1 MAYFYIIYMK
11 RKKNK
16 QFKKNEQSNKI
27 YIRQSFLLLFLV
39 KNIHYCNVLLIN
51 MYNQWKII

>member
-1 MAYFYIIYMK
+1 MK

-16 QFKKNEQSNKI
+16 QLKKTNRVTK
-27 YIRQSFLLLFLV
+27 YILDNHFLLLFLV